1 MPPELPNDQEL
12 SLKKRARRR
21 LVGAIAL
28 VLLMVI
34 VLPMILQDRS
44 ALAPQAPIKITM
56 PDVPSP
62 TVAANVV
69 SQSEV
74 LPSDS
79 AQVPEIP
86 AVVEDAVTP
95 NVMLDKPSDVAKE
108 STVKNDESKKVLAK
122 TEAKAEVKESVTKS
136 PEVALDEQKLEQTKV
151 QSKNSDS
158 FSIQIGVYSD
168 AANVKQLQNK
178 LKALGYVSYTE
189 KMTTDKGEKIR
200 LRAGHYNSRQAA
212 SDALVKLQKDGLS
225 GIVISHE

>member
-86 AVVEDAVTP
+86 AVVEEAGTP
-95 NVMLDKPSDVAKE
+95 NVKFVDAHCGQERESSSLTHSSRHCAPNTLQTGNRTLQIARLQQKPS
-108 STVKNDESKKVLAK
+108 
-122 TEAKAEVKESVTKS
+122 
-136 PEVALDEQKLEQTKV
+136 
-151 QSKNSDS
+151 
-158 FSIQIGVYSD
+158 
-168 AANVKQLQNK
+168 VKQNNRR
-178 LKALGYVSYTE
+178 S
-189 KMTTDKGEKIR
+189 
-200 LRAGHYNSRQAA
+200 
-212 SDALVKLQKDGLS
+212 
-225 GIVISHE
+225 

>member
-1 MPPELPNDQEL
+1 
-12 SLKKRARRR
+12 
-21 LVGAIAL
+21 
-28 VLLMVI
+28 MVI

-151 QSKNSDS
+151 PSKNSDS

-200 LRAGHYNSRQAA
+200 LRAGRYNSRQAA
-212 SDALVKLQKDGLS
+212 SEALVKLQKDGLS

>member
-86 AVVEDAVTP
+86 AVVEEAGTP

-122 TEAKAEVKESVTKS
+122 TEVKPEVKDVATKS
-136 PEVALDEQKLEQTKV
+136 PEVALDEPKIEPTKAP
-151 QSKNSDS
+151 SKNSDS

-200 LRAGHYNSRQAA
+200 LRAGRYNSRQAA
-212 SDALVKLQKDGLS
+212 SEALVKLQKDGLS

>member
-28 VLLMVI
+28 DLLMVI

-86 AVVEDAVTP
+86 AVVEEAGTP

-122 TEAKAEVKESVTKS
+122 TEVKAEVKESVTKS

-200 LRAGHYNSRQAA
+200 LRAGRYNSRQAA
-212 SDALVKLQKDGLS
+212 SEALVKLQKDGLS

>member
-86 AVVEDAVTP
+86 AVVEEAGTP

-122 TEAKAEVKESVTKS
+122 TEVKAEVKESVTKS

-189 KMTTDKGEKIR
+189 KMTTDKGETIR
-200 LRAGHYNSRQAA
+200 LWAGHYNSRQAA